1 MIAKLSALSSEMR
14 QRPNTRAAYEREVR
28 FYQLLAGRMSLP
40 VPACYYADID
50 NETGFHILLLE
61 DLAPAENGSRAAG
74 CTPEQAELA
83 IRKIAEFHA
92 HWWEHPRLAA
102 LDWISDATFDCDEL
116 AGAHAEWWPEF
127 LRQAGHN
134 LPASLIALG
143 ERFGPHRAALFEHLW
158 STSPRTLTHSDFNLG
173 NMFFASPEGG
183 EPFTVIDW
191 QSIGRRRGTWDVG
204 MFLGQNLEPM
214 IRAAI
219 ETDLLNLYVRTL
231 AEHGVQG
238 YGFDRCL
245 HDYKL
250 CLLHRFGSLIS
261 TIAAMPFTP
270 EQIQMHIDILLPRN
284 VAALLD
290 HDAAS
295 LLD

>member
-1 MIAKLSALSSEMR
+1 MVRELQAARLNKPRWLSGRSQSFTPTGGTSAARRAGLDP
-14 QRPNTRAAYEREVR
+14 RP
-28 FYQLLAGRMSLP
+28 
-40 VPACYYADID
+40 
-50 NETGFHILLLE
+50 
-61 DLAPAENGSRAAG
+61 
-74 CTPEQAELA
+74 
-83 IRKIAEFHA
+83 
-92 HWWEHPRLAA
+92 
-102 LDWISDATFDCDEL
+102 TFDRDEL
-116 AGAHAEWWPEF
+116 TELHAEWWPEF
-127 LRQAGHN
+127 VRQAGHK

-143 ERFGPHRAALFEHLW
+143 ERFGPLATLFEQLW
-158 STSPRTLTHSDFNLG
+158 STPPRTLTHSDLNVG

-204 MFLGQNLEPM
+204 TFLGQNLEPGV
-214 IRAAI
+214 RSEI
-219 ETDLLNLYVRTL
+219 EIGLLNLDVQTL
-231 AEHGVQG
+231 TDNGVQR
-238 YGFDRCL
+238 YGLEQCL
-245 HDYKL
+245 YDYKL

-290 HDAAS
+290 HDAAA